1 VDRLRGFGRAV
12 RSNRRLAIGLV
23 LFILIV
29 LIGALHA
36 PIVDAIGKGQDPM
49 AVGFGQRWLRPSADH
64 PLGTDQVG
72 RDIAAMTVSGLW
84 TSLKIGAIGGVLSTA
99 IGIVVAFFAAYRG
112 GWLDALLATTTDLFL
127 VIPTLPLLIAYSGF
141 ASHISL
147 LQVSVILA
155 VFSWAGAARTIRS
168 HVLSLRTRTYVD
180 LAKVTKANSIEIVL
194 TELVPNML
202 PYIALGLALAV
213 INTIFAL
220 VGLELI
226 GLGPSGIQDLGL
238 LINSA
243 VQNGALSLGAWPM
256 FAAPILLLTG
266 IFFAL
271 NLINVG
277 LDEAFNPRL
286 RKVAGG

>member
-1 VDRLRGFGRAV
+1 MNALNALRGNA
-12 RSNRRLAIGLV
+12 RLTVGLV
-23 LFILIV
+23 LLLVIV
-29 LIGALHA
+29 VIGALHSV
-36 PIVDAIGKGQDPM
+36 IIDAIGNGQDPT
-49 AVGFGQRWLRPSADH
+49 AIGFAQRWLQPSASH

-72 RDIAAMTVSGLW
+72 RDVMAMVVAGLW
-84 TSLKIGAIGGVLSTA
+84 TSLKIGALGGALSTI
-99 IGIVVAFFAAYRG
+99 IGILVAFFSAYRG
-112 GWLDALLATTTDLFL
+112 GWLDSLLATTTDLFL

-147 LQVSVILA
+147 FQVSVILA
-155 VFSWAGAARTIRS
+155 VFSWAGASRTIRS
-168 HVLSLRTRTYVD
+168 HVLSLRTRSYVD
-180 LAKVTKANSIEIVL
+180 LAKISKESAVKIVL
-194 TELVPNML
+194 FELVPNML

-238 LINSA
+238 LINSS

-256 FAAPILLLTG
+256 FVAPIVLLTA

-277 LDEAFNPRL
+277 LDESFNPRL
-286 RKVAGG
+286 RKVAGA

>member
-1 VDRLRGFGRAV
+1 
-12 RSNRRLAIGLV
+12 
-23 LFILIV
+23 
-29 LIGALHA
+29 
-36 PIVDAIGKGQDPM
+36 M
-49 AVGFGQRWLRPSADH
+49 AV
-64 PLGTDQVG
+64 T
-72 RDIAAMTVSGLW
+72 GLW
-84 TSLKIGAIGGVLSTA
+84 TSLRVGFYAGVLSTA

-112 GWLDALLATTTDLFL
+112 GWLDAVLATTTDLFL

-141 ASHISL
+141 SEHISL
-147 LQVSVILA
+147 LQVSLILA

-168 HVLSLRTRTYVD
+168 HVLSLRTRPYVD

>member
-1 VDRLRGFGRAV
+1 MDRLRSVGHALRTNV
-12 RSNRRLAIGLV
+12 RLTVGLI
-23 LFILIV
+23 LFIVIMV
-29 LIGALHA
+29 IGAMHGV
-36 PIVDAIGKGQDPM
+36 IVDAIGKGEDPM
-49 AVGFGQRWLRPSADH
+49 AVGFAPRWLMPSGEH
-64 PLGTDQVG
+64 LLGTDQVG
-72 RDIAAMTVSGLW
+72 RDVAAMVVSGLW
-84 TSLKIGAIGGVLSTA
+84 TSLKIGFVGGVLSTG
-99 IGIVVAFFAAYRG
+99 IGIAVAFFSAYRG
-112 GWLDALLATTTDLFL
+112 GWLDALLSTTTDLFL

-141 ASHISL
+141 ATSISL

-155 VFSWAGAARTIRS
+155 IFSWAGAARVIRS
-168 HVLSLRTRTYVD
+168 HVLSLRTRTYID
-180 LAKVTKANSIEIVL
+180 LAKVTKQNDVEIVL
-194 TELVPNML
+194 FELVPNML
-202 PYIALGLALAV
+202 PYIALGLALAI

-243 VQNGALSLGAWPM
+243 VQNGALSLGAWPI
-256 FAAPILLLTG
+256 FVAPILLLTG

>member
-1 VDRLRGFGRAV
+1 MDRLRGFGRAV
-12 RSNRRLAIGLV
+12 RKNRRLAIGLG

-29 LIGALHA
+29 LIGVLHA

-141 ASHISL
+141 SSHISL

-256 FAAPILLLTG
+256 FAAPIVLLTG

>member
-1 VDRLRGFGRAV
+1 MDRLRGFGRAV

>member
-1 VDRLRGFGRAV
+1 MNPLRTFARTLRGNA
-12 RSNRRLAIGLV
+12 RLTVGLALLV
-23 LFILIV
+23 IIV
-29 LIGALHA
+29 VIGAFHGL
-36 PIVDAIGKGQDPM
+36 IIDVIGKGDDPM
-49 AVGFGQRWLRPSADH
+49 AVGFGQRWMKPGPGHL
-64 PLGTDQVG
+64 LGTDQVG
-72 RDIAAMTVSGLW
+72 RDVLAMVVDGLW
-84 TSLKIGAIGGVLSTA
+84 TSLKIGALGGVLSTV

-112 GWLDALLATTTDLFL
+112 GWLDSLLATTTDLFL

-147 LQVSVILA
+147 VQVSVILA

-168 HVLSLRTRTYVD
+168 HVLSLRTRSYVD
-180 LAKVTKANSIEIVL
+180 LAKINKEPDVKIVL
-194 TELVPNML
+194 FELVPNML

-238 LINSA
+238 LINSS

-256 FAAPILLLTG
+256 FVVPIVLLTA

-277 LDEAFNPRL
+277 LDESFNPRL
-286 RKVAGG
+286 RKVAGA

>member
-1 VDRLRGFGRAV
+1 MNRLRGFGHALRT
-12 RSNRRLAIGLV
+12 NPRLTVGLV
-23 LFILIV
+23 LLVIIV
-29 LIGALHA
+29 AIGALHSV
-36 PIVDAIGKGQDPM
+36 IVGAIGHGQDPTSI
-49 AVGFGQRWLRPSADH
+49 GFGQRWLKPSGAH
-64 PLGTDQVG
+64 LLGTDAVG
-72 RDIAAMTVSGLW
+72 RDLAALVVEGLW
-84 TSLKIGAIGGVLSTA
+84 TSLQIGALGGVLSTI

-112 GWLDALLATTTDLFL
+112 GWLDSLLATTTDLFL

-141 ASHISL
+141 ANNISL

-168 HVLSLRTRTYVD
+168 HVLSLRTRPYVD
-180 LAKVTKANSIEIVL
+180 LAKVTKQGDTEIVL
-194 TELVPNML
+194 FELVPNML
-202 PYIALGLALAV
+202 PYIALGLAQAI

-238 LINSA
+238 LINAA
-243 VQNGALSLGAWPM
+243 VANGALSLGAWPM
-256 FAAPILLLTG
+256 FVTPIVLLTA

-271 NLINVG
+271 NLMNVG

>member
-1 VDRLRGFGRAV
+1 MDLLRTFGHALRTNPRLV
-12 RSNRRLAIGLV
+12 VGL
-23 LFILIV
+23 ILIIV
-29 LIGALHA
+29 IVAVGALHGV
-36 PIVDAIGKGQDPM
+36 IINAIGQGEDPM
-49 AVGFGQRWLRPSADH
+49 AVGFAKRWLQPSPQH

-72 RDIAAMTVSGLW
+72 RDVLALLVDGLW
-84 TSLKIGAIGGVLSTA
+84 TSLKIGALGGVLSTV
-99 IGIVVAFFAAYRG
+99 IGIVVAFFSAYRG
-112 GWLDALLATTTDLFL
+112 GWLDSLLATTTDLFL

-168 HVLSLRTRTYVD
+168 HVLSLRTRSYVD
-180 LAKVTKANSIEIVL
+180 LAKITKESDVKIVL
-194 TELVPNML
+194 FELVPNML

-238 LINSA
+238 MINAS

-256 FAAPILLLTG
+256 FVAPIVVLSA

-277 LDEAFNPRL
+277 LDESFNPRL
-286 RKVAGG
+286 RKVAGA

>member
-1 VDRLRGFGRAV
+1 
-12 RSNRRLAIGLV
+12 
-23 LFILIV
+23 
-29 LIGALHA
+29 
-36 PIVDAIGKGQDPM
+36 
-49 AVGFGQRWLRPSADH
+49 
-64 PLGTDQVG
+64 
-72 RDIAAMTVSGLW
+72 
-84 TSLKIGAIGGVLSTA
+84 
-99 IGIVVAFFAAYRG
+99 
-112 GWLDALLATTTDLFL
+112 
-127 VIPTLPLLIAYSGF
+127 
-141 ASHISL
+141 
-147 LQVSVILA
+147 
-155 VFSWAGAARTIRS
+155 
-168 HVLSLRTRTYVD
+168 
-180 LAKVTKANSIEIVL
+180 
-194 TELVPNML
+194 VPNML

>member
-1 VDRLRGFGRAV
+1 MDRLRGFGRAL

-23 LFILIV
+23 LFVLIV
-29 LIGALHA
+29 LLGVLHS
-36 PIVDAIGKGQDPM
+36 PIVDAIGRGQDPM
-49 AVGFGQRWLRPSADH
+49 AVGFGQRWLRPSATH

-72 RDIAAMTVSGLW
+72 RDVAAMVVSGLW
-84 TSLKIGAIGGVLSTA
+84 TSLKIGAIGGVLSTV

-147 LQVSVILA
+147 LQVSLILA

-180 LAKVTKANSIEIVL
+180 LAKVTKANDVEIVL

>member
-12 RSNRRLAIGLV
+12 RSNRRLSIGLV
-23 LFILIV
+23 LFVLIV
-29 LIGALHA
+29 LIGVLHA

-49 AVGFGQRWLRPSADH
+49 AVGFGQRWLRPSGSH

-72 RDIAAMTVSGLW
+72 RDVAMVVSGLW

-147 LQVSVILA
+147 LQVSLILA

-168 HVLSLRTRTYVD
+168 HVLSLRTHTYVD
-180 LAKVTKANSIEIVL
+180 LAKVTKANDVEIVL
-194 TELVPNML
+194 FELVPNML

-256 FAAPILLLTG
+256 FAAPIVLLTG

>member
-1 VDRLRGFGRAV
+1 MDRLRGFGRALKT
-12 RSNRRLAIGLV
+12 NRRLSIGLV
-23 LFILIV
+23 LFTLIV
-29 LIGALHA
+29 LLGVFHG
-36 PIVDAIGKGQDPM
+36 PIVSAIGNGQDPM
-49 AVGFGQRWLRPSADH
+49 AVGFGQRWLRPSSTH

-72 RDIAAMTVSGLW
+72 RDIAAMVVSGLW

-112 GWLDALLATTTDLFL
+112 GWLDAVLATTTDLFL

-141 ASHISL
+141 AEHISL
-147 LQVSVILA
+147 LQVSLILA

-168 HVLSLRTRTYVD
+168 HVLSLRTRPYVD
-180 LAKVTKANSIEIVL
+180 LAKVTKANDIQIVL